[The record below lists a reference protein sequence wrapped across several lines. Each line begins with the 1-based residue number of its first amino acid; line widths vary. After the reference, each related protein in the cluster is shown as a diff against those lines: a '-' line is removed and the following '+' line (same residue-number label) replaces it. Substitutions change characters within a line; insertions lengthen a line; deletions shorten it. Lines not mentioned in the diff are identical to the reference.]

1 MFFKCEMLVGGYTYD
16 VTDDLV
22 NWDDVELAYKR
33 DNYDGVVRSFSTKF
47 EFANKAYSLL
57 VSQWE
62 GNYLASSASIVYYK
76 RNNSWLWSEVFR
88 CSLDFSTFSY
98 NGTTCSINA
107 VDSSLAALIKAKKGT
122 QYEWVV
128 SGMKEEEPLRY
139 DRLLMR
145 NHVEWTLTGTEEEN
159 DGGNYTTNSYECD
172 SRGAY
177 FPLPLYVANSEI
189 AVRNS
194 VEVSDV
200 ENGKFSTL
208 SDAAIPF
215 IKNTFSKEISFTIGI
230 NFPMLFLSVLS
241 GEYNRQTLRLCI
253 VKSTPGQDEN
263 GGLTYKNEI
272 IYQFLIDEGAND
284 IEYTTS
290 LFSLSPGESLSLVY
304 QFSSAGSY
312 EIYSFS
318 YISNR
323 VTIDFMERDKP
334 VDIDVV
340 KPSTLLNRLL
350 KSMNG
355 GQAGITG
362 VITSGVDERLDST
375 YILAAESVRGLE
387 NAKLYSSYTKFC
399 EWMSSEFGFV
409 PVIDDANKTVTFA
422 HRDSLFV
429 ASREKDLGDSC
440 TDFEY
445 EVDSSMIYSRVRVG
459 YDKQDYDSVNGRD
472 EFRFTNEY
480 TTGVTLTDNSLEL
493 ISPYRSD
500 AYGIE
505 FLAAKRG
512 EETTDDDSDTDVFF
526 VGATLSANTGGD
538 ASEHEYLYTLIRGGN
553 YAVTGVISPE
563 TMFNAMYSQRFMIAA
578 NAKYIGSSCSGLE
591 YASSDGNS
599 DVSIGGISE
608 KADITLPNRLFTVG
622 KLSVTT
628 GDMDIPDSMDGS
640 FDLVHNGTTYRG
652 YLQDVSFNIGKG
664 EDVKY
669 TLIVWAIEEP

>member
-1 MFFKCEMLVGGYTYD
+1 MFFKCEMMVGGYSYD
-16 VTDDLV
+16 VSNDLV

-145 NHVEWTLTGTEEEN
+145 NHVEWALTGTEEEN
-159 DGGNYTTNSYECD
+159 EGGNYTTNSYECD

-208 SDAAIPF
+208 SDSAIPF
-215 IKNTFSKEISFTIGI
+215 IKNTFSKEINFTISI
-230 NFPMLFLSVLS
+230 IFPMLFLAVLS

-253 VKSTPGQDEN
+253 VKSTPGQDED
-263 GGLTYKNEI
+263 GGLTYTNEI
-272 IYQFLIDEGAND
+272 IYQFLIDEGVND

-290 LFSLSPGESLSLVY
+290 RFSLSPGESLSLVY
-304 QFSSAGSY
+304 YFSTAGSY

-318 YISNR
+318 RISNR
-323 VTIDFMERDKP
+323 VTIDFMARDRP

-355 GQAGITG
+355 GKVGITG

-375 YILAAESVRGLE
+375 CILAAESIRGLE

-399 EWMSSEFGFV
+399 EWMSAEFGFV

-493 ISPYRSD
+493 ISPYRAD

-526 VGATLSANTGGD
+526 VGATLAANTGGD
-538 ASEHEYLYTLIRGGN
+538 ASEHEYLYTLIRGGD
-553 YAVTGVISPE
+553 YSVTGVISPE

-608 KADITLPNRLFTVG
+608 KADIALPNRLFTVG

-628 GDMDIPDSMDGS
+628 GDMEIPDSMDGS

-664 EDVKY
+664 DDVKY
-669 TLIVWAIEEP
+669 TLIVWAIQES

>member
-362 VITSGVDERLDST
+362 VITSGVDERLYST